1 MKWRDRPPF
10 WRYQRCDMVAVVAGH
25 DPDANLVRNKR
36 IRHAAASNYNQRW
49 NTVGLRFKF
58 NIVLGVVF
66 AAGMALSANVSYQLL
81 QNNAKQE
88 VLRDAGLMMEA
99 ALAIRGYTVEQVKP
113 HLDAKLEETFLP
125 QAVAAFAAT
134 ETFNAL
140 RVRYPEYTYKE
151 ATLNPTNP
159 TRPCRRLGGR
169 RGQRLPRY
177 RDAGGVHRR
186 AHDRDRADALP
197 GAADPGQGC
206 GMPRL
211 PQHGAAA
218 PASMVRLY
226 GEANGFGWKFQE
238 IVGAQIVNVPA
249 SLPINQARRTFLTFI
264 GSLAAIFLTIF
275 VVLNV
280 MLSLLIIRPITRM
293 AAAADR
299 ISTGDFRVPEFTRN
313 GDEIGVLGHAFNR
326 MRRSLQKALRIMEQ

>member
-1 MKWRDRPPF
+1 M
-10 WRYQRCDMVAVVAGH
+10 
-25 DPDANLVRNKR
+25 
-36 IRHAAASNYNQRW
+36 
-49 NTVGLRFKF
+49 GLRFKF

-81 QNNAKQE
+81 QSNAKQE

-159 TRPCRRLGGR
+159 
-169 RGQRLPRY
+169 
-177 RDAGGVHRR
+177 
-186 AHDRDRADALP
+186 RDRAVDWEADVVNAFRATATLSEFTGERMTETGPMLYLARPIQVKDA
-197 GAADPGQGC
+197 GC
-206 GMPRL
+206 L
-211 PQHGAAA
+211 ACHSTAAAA

>member
-1 MKWRDRPPF
+1 
-10 WRYQRCDMVAVVAGH
+10 
-25 DPDANLVRNKR
+25 
-36 IRHAAASNYNQRW
+36 
-49 NTVGLRFKF
+49 VGLRFKF

-159 TRPCRRLGGR
+159 
-169 RGQRLPRY
+169 
-177 RDAGGVHRR
+177 
-186 AHDRDRADALP
+186 RDRAVDWEADVVNAFRATATLAEFTGERMTETGPMLYLARPIQVKDA
-197 GAADPGQGC
+197 GC
-206 GMPRL
+206 L
-211 PQHGAAA
+211 ACHSTAAAA

-264 GSLAAIFLTIF
+264 GSLAAI
-275 VVLNV
+275 
-280 MLSLLIIRPITRM
+280 IRPITRM